1 MDRKYLDYF
10 GIPPRQLCKYLP
22 PERIDVLENLR
33 VRFTP
38 MLETNDRFEIRRTFE
53 VGLGAKANQH
63 FDIAFAGIDVGEI
76 ARQMAAQ
83 TGQDASL
90 LDYELI
96 RELGRK
102 IAKEHIVPAFNKP
115 ENVEA
120 FLLRVGGRSCALSL
134 TDDPFNASM
143 WDRYACAWKGFVI
156 YFDTTSPFFSADDL
170 NNKIKPEKV
179 AYTDQLDAELVTN
192 VRAPLLT
199 KLPVWSNEREW
210 RVIIDVGNFD
220 TKKVPDDQ
228 TKADLRLRRVPSNA
242 IAKVLL
248 GPDSSEEL
256 TSRLMSI
263 KKHTLPHLE
272 IYRAR
277 LDRFKGV
284 VTEEPVSLN
293 QT

>member
-1 MDRKYLDYF
+1 MDQNYLDYF

-53 VGLGAKANQH
+53 IGLGAKANQH
-63 FDIAFAGIDVGEI
+63 FDLAFAEIDVGEI

-83 TGQDASL
+83 TGQDPSL
-90 LDYELI
+90 LDYEFI
-96 RELGRK
+96 RELGKK

-120 FLLRVGGRSCALSL
+120 FLLRIGGRSCALSL

-143 WDRYACAWKGFVI
+143 WDRYASRWTGFVL
-156 YFDTTSPFFSADDL
+156 YFDTASDFFQEDERGRT
-170 NNKIKPEKV
+170 IKPEKV
-179 AYTDQLDAELVTN
+179 SYRDDYDAELVTN
-192 VRAPLLT
+192 VRGPLLT

-210 RVIIDVGNFD
+210 RVIIDADNFGPQEAAESQHAAD
-220 TKKVPDDQ
+220 LKLRKVPALAFV
-228 TKADLRLRRVPSNA
+228 K
-242 IAKVLL
+242 ILL
-248 GPDSSEEL
+248 GPESSDDL
-256 TSRLMSI
+256 VAKCMALKTSS
-263 KKHTLPHLE
+263 LPHLE

-277 LDRFKGV
+277 PDRFTGQV
-284 VTEEPVSLN
+284 IEEPVPK
-293 QT
+293 